1 MEPTDMLA
9 NMPVNFHEMWRWSPG
24 KFLLIWLIV
33 NGMTHMSDT
42 KLVTGVNHGWTGDT
56 SEFVLGG
63 RHI

>member
-42 KLVTGVNHGWTGDT
+42 KLVTGVNHG
-56 SEFVLGG
+56 
-63 RHI
+63 